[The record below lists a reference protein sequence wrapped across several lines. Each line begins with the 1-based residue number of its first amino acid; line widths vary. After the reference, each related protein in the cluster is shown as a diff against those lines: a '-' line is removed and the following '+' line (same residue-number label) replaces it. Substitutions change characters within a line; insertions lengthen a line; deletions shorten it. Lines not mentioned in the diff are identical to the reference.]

1 MEHNLALT
9 PQNNDVFLREVDE
22 ELRRDEMR
30 GFAMRWG
37 KWIVALVLVGLLA
50 FAGWLYWQHR
60 QTQEVGA
67 QGETF
72 TKALE
77 SLGANKADAAKA
89 PLETLA
95 ASDIEGYRAMARFTQ
110 ADVLLQKD
118 DLKGAAAK
126 FAEIAADETLAK
138 PYRDLALIRQTSA
151 EYDSLQPAQVVDRL
165 RGLAT
170 KDSPWFG
177 SAGELVAIAYTRMG
191 RNAEA
196 GKLFGE
202 IAATESVPETI
213 RQRAVQLAGVLG
225 VDAVAQPQDTPAQDK
240 TAQEKTAE

>member
-1 MEHNLALT
+1 MALT

-30 GFAMRWG
+30 DFMTRWG
-37 KWIVALVLVGLLA
+37 RWVIVAVIAALVA
-50 FAGWLYWQHR
+50 FGGWLFWQNR
-60 QTQEVGA
+60 QEAAAGE
-67 QGETF
+67 QGEAF
-72 TKALE
+72 SAALDD
-77 SLGANKADAAKA
+77 LAANKADAARV

-95 ASDIEGYRAMARFTQ
+95 SSDRDGYRAMARFTQ
-110 ADVLLQKD
+110 ADILLQRD

-126 FAEIAADETLAK
+126 FAEIAGDSDLAQ

-151 EYDSLQPAQVVDRL
+151 EFDSLQPAQVIDRL

-177 SAGELVAIAYTRMG
+177 SAGELVAIAYMRMN
-191 RNAEA
+191 RPQEA
-196 GKLFGE
+196 GRMFGE
-202 IAATESVPETI
+202 IARTETVPETI

-225 VDAVAQPQDTPAQDK
+225 VDAVDQP
-240 TAQEKTAE
+240 QEKTGE